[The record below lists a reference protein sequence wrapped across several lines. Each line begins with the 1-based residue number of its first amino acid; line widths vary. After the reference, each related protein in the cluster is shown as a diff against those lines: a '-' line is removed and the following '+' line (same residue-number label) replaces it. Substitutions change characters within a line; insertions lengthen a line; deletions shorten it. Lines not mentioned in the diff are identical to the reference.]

1 MWSYSVRMQGKCGIS
16 KPKQLYRVLV
26 YIHQYPLLKD
36 VIDSRT
42 LDCSASH
49 VTHKIIG
56 HMKDL
61 AKFLDEV
68 YMSSVVEFS
77 LDWRESR
84 QILIDVVSGP
94 LALPFGPH
102 ESRTTLPDTLHGNGE
117 KRWRFSC
124 CVEVNIFM
132 RNLVEAHAFLS
143 LWQADTFPVKTEEP
157 TDLEVGQVLFSVKDG
172 SPVWKYL
179 LVVSFLGHI
188 ICFAGPFPGTMSD
201 KEIWEATAALHPL
214 VPGEW
219 IIADGVFKSIPQM
232 FTPHP
237 MPEDDETG
245 RLIRW
250 NNILAHYRARVE
262 HINRVVKY
270 HRMFQ
275 SFRSDV
281 SVLEAAM
288 KITVHLSNI
297 ELQRFPRY
305 WPYGPWSH
313 FD

>member
-1 MWSYSVRMQGKCGIS
+1 MN
-16 KPKQLYRVLV
+16 
-26 YIHQYPLLKD
+26 H
-36 VIDSRT
+36 
-42 LDCSASH
+42 A
-49 VTHKIIG
+49 
-56 HMKDL
+56 
-61 AKFLDEV
+61 
-68 YMSSVVEFS
+68 
-77 LDWRESR
+77 
-84 QILIDVVSGP
+84 
-94 LALPFGPH
+94 PH
-102 ESRTTLPDTLHGNGE
+102 FPT
-117 KRWRFSC
+117 RFTG
-124 CVEVNIFM
+124 M
-132 RNLVEAHAFLS
+132 
-143 LWQADTFPVKTEEP
+143 ADTFPVKTEEP